1 MKRRASILLLTA
13 LLTVITV
20 SCGDTTV
27 PPPEQT
33 TQSAPDTAAGSITS
47 GVPSDLNLNGLGIN
61 VWTPTDTVYT
71 ALSPEQTGDVLD
83 DAVFALNRKVEE
95 KLNCKLNV
103 FDSGVAQGDCSTVIQ
118 KLLLAD
124 DTTYDLFNPTEWSG
138 AKLVSQRLFLNIA
151 DAPYLSLDEDW
162 WDRDYMSAMTV
173 GNDSLYTLVGDCTL
187 DRTRFLNCVY
197 YNRTMYEK
205 FYSDADAMY
214 EVVDSGKWTYDY
226 IKKVGKDVYS
236 DLNSDQK
243 PDINDRMA
251 LCVNWNGNI
260 NALYY
265 CSDAMITDRDAS
277 GVPEI
282 VMGRERNADVF
293 LKLYDLVMNSEGVVY
308 DTNSDTTFNLPIFRN
323 GLTMY
328 LGGFLHFADRLRD
341 MPDDYGVIPLPKADE
356 EQKDYISMVHQAE
369 RFMALPINC
378 QKTGAVCAL
387 LEEMAFT
394 GHNELLPVYYDT
406 VLKDK
411 YVRDSESA
419 RMLDLIRDNVRAD
432 IGYIFAGDFA
442 NIAYIPRSL
451 FKEGSDGFASAFAGL
466 EAGAKEKSAA
476 LIALFGNK

>member
-1 MKRRASILLLTA
+1 MKKHLTILISAA
-13 LLTVITV
+13 LAAQLV
-20 SCGDTTV
+20 SCGDAPAPTEETS
-27 PPPEQT
+27 QN
-33 TQSAPDTAAGSITS
+33 TQDTTAAESVATS
-47 GVPSDLNLNGLGIN
+47 GVPSDLDLNELEIN
-61 VWTPTDTVYT
+61 IWTPTDTVYT

-83 DAVFALNRKVEE
+83 DAVFALNRKIEE

-103 FDSGVAQGDCSTVIQ
+103 FDSGAAQGDCSTVIQ

-162 WDRDYMSAMTV
+162 WDRDYMASMTV
-173 GNDSLYTLVGDCTL
+173 GNDSLYTLVGNCTL
-187 DRTRFLNCVY
+187 DHTRFLNCVY

-205 FYSDADAMY
+205 FYSDADSMY

-226 IKKVGKDVYS
+226 IKTVGKDVYQ
-236 DLNSDQK
+236 DLNSDQQ

-251 LCVNWNGNI
+251 LCVNWNGNV

-277 GVPEI
+277 GMPEI
-282 VMGRERNADVF
+282 VMGRERNVDIF
-293 LKLYDLVMNSEGVVY
+293 LKLYDLVMNSEGVIY
-308 DTNSDTTFNLPIFRN
+308 DTNNDTTFNLPIFKN

-356 EQKDYISMVHQAE
+356 EQADYISMVHQAE

-378 QKTGAVCAL
+378 QKTEAVCAL

-394 GHNELLPVYYDT
+394 GHNELLPVYYET

-419 RMLDLIRDNVRAD
+419 RMLDLISGNVRAD

-451 FKEGSDGFASAFAGL
+451 LKEGSDGFASAYAGL
-466 EAGAKEKSAA
+466 EASAKEKSDA
-476 LIALFGNK
+476 LVALFGEK